1 MDANNSTDKIITTPV
16 VDADE
21 EKRNA
26 NPITG
31 AEALMRSLEHQGVT
45 TIFGYPGGSIMPV
58 FDALYDHRN
67 TLKHILVRHEQGAT
81 HAAQGYARVSGR
93 VGVCLVTSGPGATN
107 TITGIADA
115 MIDST
120 PLVVIAGQVGT
131 GFLGTDAFQ
140 EVDLVGITQPISK
153 WSYQIRR
160 AEDVAW
166 AVARAFYIAQ
176 SGRPGPVVLDFAKNA
191 QTEKTKYVPVKV
203 DYIRSYQPI
212 PDTDPEAIRQAAD
225 LINAAERP
233 LVLVGQ
239 GVELG
244 NAQAELRAFIEKAGM
259 PAGCTLLGLSAL
271 PSNHPL
277 NKGML
282 GMHGNLGPNINTNKC
297 DVLIAVGM
305 RFDDRVTG
313 NVATCAPQAKI
324 IHFDIDPAEINKNV
338 QVDVAVLGN
347 CKDTL
352 AAVTALLTPACH
364 EEWLES
370 FRPYEQVE
378 EEKVIRPELH
388 PAGRELS
395 MGEVVRAVSEAT
407 HDEAILVTD
416 VGQNQMMAAR
426 YFRFSRERSIVTS
439 GGLGTMGFGMPAAVG
454 ATFGRPDR
462 TVCVFMGDGGLQ
474 MNLQELGTI
483 MEQKAPVKMILLNN
497 NYLGNVRQ
505 WQAMFF
511 NRRYSFTPM
520 LNPDYMQIAA
530 AYGIPSTRVFT
541 REELKG
547 AIGKMLATD
556 GPFLLEACVVEEGN
570 VLPMTPPGGSVNQM
584 LLEC

>member
-1 MDANNSTDKIITTPV
+1 MDANNSTDKIIIAPAA
-16 VDADE
+16 DADE
-21 EKRNA
+21 KKRNE

-58 FDALYDHRN
+58 FDALYDHRQ
-67 TLKHILVRHEQGAT
+67 TLNHILVRHEQGAT

-140 EVDLVGITQPISK
+140 EVDLVGVTQPISK

-203 DYIRSYQPI
+203 DYIRSYQPV
-212 PDTDPEAIRQAAD
+212 PDMDPEAIRQAAD

-244 NAQAELRAFIEKAGM
+244 GAQPELRAFIEKAGM

-313 NVATCAPQAKI
+313 NVATYAPQAKV

-352 AAVTALLTPACH
+352 AAVTALLKPASH

-388 PAGRELS
+388 PASEVLS

-407 HDEAILVTD
+407 HDDAILVTD

-439 GGLGTMGFGMPAAVG
+439 GGLGTMGFGVPAAIG

-511 NRRYSFTPM
+511 NHRYSFTPM
-520 LNPDYMQIAA
+520 LNPDYMQIAS

-541 REELKG
+541 REALQD
-547 AIGKMLATD
+547 AIAEMLSTD

>member
-1 MDANNSTDKIITTPV
+1 MPQTKDIL
-16 VDADE
+16 
-21 EKRNA
+21 
-26 NPITG
+26 TG
-31 AEALMRSLEHQGVT
+31 AEILMRSLEHHGVKT
-45 TIFGYPGGSIMPV
+45 LFGYPGGSIMPT
-58 FDALYDHRN
+58 FDALYDHRD
-67 TLKHILVRHEQGAT
+67 TLHHILVRHEQAAV
-81 HAAQGYARVSGR
+81 HAAQGFARVSGQ

-107 TITGIADA
+107 TVTGVADA

-120 PLVVIAGQVGT
+120 PVVVIAGQVGT
-131 GFLGTDAFQ
+131 AFLGTDAFQ
-140 EVDLVGITQPISK
+140 EVDLVGITQPIAK

-166 AVARAFYIAQ
+166 AVARAFYIAR

-191 QTEKTKYVPVKV
+191 QTEKVEYTPTVV
-203 DYIRSYQPI
+203 DYIRSYVPA
-212 PDTDPEAIRQAAD
+212 PEVDMDAVMQAAD
-225 LINAAERP
+225 LINGAERP

-244 NAQAELRAFIEKAGM
+244 NAQAELRAFIEKADM

-271 PSNHPL
+271 PTAHPL

-282 GMHGNLGPNINTNKC
+282 GMHGNLGPNINTNRC
-297 DVLIAVGM
+297 DVLIGVGM

-313 NVATCAPQAKI
+313 RLDTYARQARV

-338 QVDVAVLGN
+338 HADIAVLGD
-347 CKDTL
+347 CKETL
-352 AAVTALLTPACH
+352 RAVTRLLKPAKH
-364 EEWLES
+364 TEWNES
-370 FRPYEQVE
+370 FQPYAQVE
-378 EEKVIRPELH
+378 EEKVILPELH
-388 PAGRELS
+388 PQKDELS

-416 VGQNQMMAAR
+416 VGQNQMMSAR

-439 GGLGTMGFGMPAAVG
+439 GGLGTMGFGLPAAIG

-474 MNLQELGTI
+474 MNIQEFGTI

-511 NRRYSFTPM
+511 NHRYSFTPM
-520 LNPDYMQIAA
+520 LNPDYVMVAA
-530 AYGIPSTRVFT
+530 GYAIPARRVFK
-541 REELKG
+541 REELRD
-547 AIGKMLATD
+547 AIQEMLSTD
-556 GPFLLEACVVEEGN
+556 GPFLLEACVEEEGN
-570 VLPMTPPGGSVNQM
+570 VMPMTPPGGSVNQM

>member
-1 MDANNSTDKIITTPV
+1 MKDT
-16 VDADE
+16 
-21 EKRNA
+21 
-26 NPITG
+26 ITG
-31 AEALMRSLEHQGVT
+31 AEALMRSLEHEGVQ

-58 FDALYDHRN
+58 FDALYDHRK
-67 TLKHILVRHEQGAT
+67 TLNHILVRHEQGAT
-81 HAAQGYARVSGR
+81 HAAQGFARVSGQ

-120 PLVVIAGQVGT
+120 PIVVIAGQVGT

-140 EVDLVGITQPISK
+140 EVDLVGITQPITK

-160 AEDVAW
+160 AEDVPW
-166 AVARAFYIAQ
+166 AVARAFYIAR

-191 QTEKTKYVPVKV
+191 QVDKMEYAPVTV
-203 DYIRSYQPI
+203 DYIRSYQPV
-212 PDTDPEAIRQAAD
+212 PDMDMEAIREAAD

-244 NAQAELRAFIEKAGM
+244 NAQAELRAFIEKAGL
-259 PAGCTLLGLSAL
+259 PAGRTLLGLSAL
-271 PSNHPL
+271 PSDHPL

-313 NVATCAPQAKI
+313 NVATYAPQAKI
-324 IHFDIDPAEINKNV
+324 IHFDIDPAEIDKNIKT
-338 QVDVAVLGN
+338 DVAVLGD
-347 CKDTL
+347 CKQTL
-352 AAVTALLTPACH
+352 PH
-364 EEWLES
+364 QEWLDS
-370 FRPYEQVE
+370 FRTYEEVE

-388 PAGRELS
+388 RTTRELS

-407 HDEAILVTD
+407 NNEAILVTD
-416 VGQNQMMAAR
+416 VGQNQMMSAR
-426 YFRFSRERSIVTS
+426 YFKYTRERSIVTS
-439 GGLGTMGFGMPAAVG
+439 GGLGTMGFGLPAAIG

-462 TVCVFMGDGGLQ
+462 TVCVCMGDGGLQ
-474 MNLQELGTI
+474 MNLQELGTV
-483 MEQKAPVKMILLNN
+483 MEQKAPVKMILMNN

-530 AYGIPSTRVFT
+530 AYGIPSRRVMERSELADAI
-541 REELKG
+541 RE
-547 AIGKMLATD
+547 MLATD
-556 GPFLLEACVVEEGN
+556 GPFLLEACVEEEGN
-570 VLPMTPPGGSVNQM
+570 VMPMTPPGGSVNQM

>member
-1 MDANNSTDKIITTPV
+1 MSKDSKHNNFIS
-16 VDADE
+16 
-21 EKRNA
+21 
-26 NPITG
+26 G
-31 AEALMRSLEHQGVT
+31 AEALMRSLEAQGVDT
-45 TIFGYPGGSIMPV
+45 LFGYPGGSIMPV
-58 FDALYDHRN
+58 FDALYDHRK
-67 TLKHILVRHEQGAT
+67 TLRHILVRHEQGAT

-120 PLVVIAGQVGT
+120 PIVVIAGQVGT

-160 AEDVAW
+160 AEDVPW
-166 AVARAFYIAQ
+166 AVARAFYIAR

-191 QTEKTKYVPVKV
+191 QTDKLDYRPVKV
-203 DYIRSYQPI
+203 DYIRSYVPVSE
-212 PDTDPEAIRQAAD
+212 PDEDAIRQAAD
-225 LINAAERP
+225 LINHAQRP

-244 NAQAELRAFIEKAGM
+244 HAQEELRAFIERAGM
-259 PAGCTLLGLSAL
+259 PAARTLLGLSAL
-271 PSNHPL
+271 PTDHPL

-282 GMHGNLGPNINTNKC
+282 GMHGNLGPNIHTNKC

-313 NVATCAPQAKI
+313 NVQTYARQAKI
-324 IHFDIDPAEINKNV
+324 IHFDIDPAEIDKNIRT
-338 QVDVAVLGN
+338 DVAVLGD
-347 CKDTL
+347 CKQTL
-352 AAVTALLTPACH
+352 PLVTALLKPATH
-364 EEWLES
+364 TEWLNS
-370 FRPYEQVE
+370 FRTYEEVE
-378 EEKVIRPELH
+378 EEKVIRLELH
-388 PAGRELS
+388 PAGNTLS

-426 YFRFSRERSIVTS
+426 YFRYRQPRSIVTS
-439 GGLGTMGFGMPAAVG
+439 GGLGTMGFGMPAAIG

-462 TVCVFMGDGGLQ
+462 TVCVFMGDGGFQ

-483 MEQKAPVKMILLNN
+483 MEQQAPVKMIMLNN
-497 NYLGNVRQ
+497 NFLGNVRQ

-520 LNPDYMQIAA
+520 LNPDYQQIAA
-530 AYGIPSTRVFT
+530 AYGIPARRVIA
-541 REELKG
+541 RKELKE
-547 AIGKMLATD
+547 AIDEMLTTP
-556 GPFLLEACVVEEGN
+556 GPFLLEACVTEEGN